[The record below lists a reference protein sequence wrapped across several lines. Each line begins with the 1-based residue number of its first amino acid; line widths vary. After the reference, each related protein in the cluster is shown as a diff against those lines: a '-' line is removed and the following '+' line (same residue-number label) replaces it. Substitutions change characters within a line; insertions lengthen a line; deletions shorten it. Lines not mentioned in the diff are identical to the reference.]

1 MESSLLSFKF
11 YGVFARILI
20 LICFVPFLHAADRS
34 KDLAPR
40 YRHWLTEEV
49 NYIIDSSEKKQF
61 LALTTDSQ
69 RESFIEAFWK
79 IRNPDPGSDSNSYR
93 DEHYRRLAYVNEH
106 FGSVR
111 SQDGWRTDQGRIYI
125 VLGPPKQIVT
135 YPAARNVRPMQIWF
149 YESPSRALPPYFN
162 LVFYKQSIGEPYSL
176 YSPNRDGPAKLVA
189 TLEAMNDQKK
199 SLEILRK
206 SLGNEV
212 ATTALTLIPGE
223 SVDLDDYQPN
233 MSSDLLLSAIEGL
246 PDNPLTQEQLD
257 LNRAREHVTMSLV
270 LGEQDATIS
279 YDVFR
284 DEQGRQT
291 LSYLIRSAVPDQRI
305 VGNNDDGS
313 HLYDITLRTTV
324 TTPDKK
330 PVYVQEDHLTGNL
343 TDAQAQVARKKRFAA
358 EARIPLSPGNFVIEA
373 TLTNNLTH
381 TATRQHMS
389 VTVPEPAKQSIALSP
404 LLAYAGT
411 AVTDPQGRL
420 PFSIAGLRFPP
431 RGAQNVYLRQGE
443 RLPLVFQLWLDPP
456 ATAAPAPEK
465 IHLHY
470 VFGSIAASHS
480 DASEEDEDVDGANR
494 DHAGNLVTGRNLD
507 TSGLMPGSYKVVLS
521 ASREGE
527 QKTAYATINLHVA
540 ASSDYVDTWTA
551 FGPPDTG
558 GESTDDFK
566 RGLAAEAEGANAL
579 AQAAY
584 ERALAEGPADMRPL
598 DKLADLLSRNGTTD
612 QLAALSR
619 QPVLAKTAATP
630 STLLEIAGALDKN
643 GNPKAAVQML
653 EAQLLV
659 QPPNV
664 ELYNALAEACQASGN
679 TTRANEL
686 RTLAAN
692 LKK

>member
-1 MESSLLSFKF
+1 MKLKS
-11 YGVFARILI
+11 YGRFARILI
-20 LICFVPFLHAADRS
+20 LFLLVPYLHAADRS
-34 KDLAPR
+34 RDLPPR

-49 NYIIDSSEKKQF
+49 SYIIDSNEKKQF
-61 LALTTDSQ
+61 LALTTDGQ
-69 RESFIEAFWK
+69 RDSFIAAFWK
-79 IRNPDPGSDSNSYR
+79 VRNPDPGSDSNSYR
-93 DEHYRRLAYVNEH
+93 DEHYRRLAYANEH
-106 FGSVR
+106 FGSAR
-111 SQDGWRTDQGRIYI
+111 MQDGWRTDQGRIYI
-125 VLGPPKQIVT
+125 VLGAPKQIVT
-135 YPAARNVRPMQIWF
+135 YPAARNVRPLQIWF
-149 YESPSRALPPYFN
+149 YQSPSQALPPYFN
-162 LVFYKQSIGEPYSL
+162 LVFYKRSIGEPYSL
-176 YSPNRDGPAKLVA
+176 YSPNRDGPARLVA
-189 TLEAMNDQKK
+189 TLEAMNDQKR
-199 SLEILRK
+199 SLDILRK

-223 SVDLDDYQPN
+223 TVDLDDYQPN
-233 MSSDLLLSAIEGL
+233 MSSDMLLSTIEGL
-246 PDNPLTQEQLD
+246 PDNPMTQEQLN
-257 LNRAREHVTMSLV
+257 LNRAREHVTLSLV

-279 YDVFR
+279 YGVFR
-284 DEQGRQT
+284 DELGRES
-291 LSYLIRSAVPDQRI
+291 LNYLMRSALPDPRI
-305 VGNNDDGS
+305 VGKRDDGS
-313 HLYDITLRTTV
+313 QHYDLTFRTTV
-324 TTPDKK
+324 TTPDNK
-330 PVYVQEDHLTGNL
+330 PVYVQEDQLTGNL
-343 TDAQAQVARKKRFAA
+343 TDAQAEVARKKRFAA
-358 EARIPLSPGNFVIEA
+358 EARIPLPPGNFGIEA

-389 VTVPEPAKQSIALSP
+389 VTVPASGKQTITLSP

-411 AVTDPQGRL
+411 AVQDPQGRL

-456 ATAAPAPEK
+456 ATAATAPEK

-480 DASEEDEDVDGANR
+480 DASEENEDVDAANR

-507 TSGLMPGSYKVVLS
+507 TSALMPGSYKVVLS
-521 ASREGE
+521 ATREGE
-527 QKTAYATINLHVA
+527 QKTVYATINLHVA
-540 ASSDYVDTWTA
+540 ASSEFVDTWTA

-558 GESTDDFK
+558 GESIDDFK
-566 RGLAAEAEGANAL
+566 RGLAAEALGADSM

-584 ERALAEGPADMRPL
+584 QCALAENPADTRAL
-598 DKLADLLSRNGTTD
+598 DKLADMLSRNGTTD

-630 STLLEIAGALDKN
+630 STLLEIAGALNKSGD
-643 GNPKAAVQML
+643 PKAVVQML

-664 ELYNALAEACQASGN
+664 ELYNALADACQVSGN

-686 RTLAAN
+686 RSLAAN